1 MHVSAGPALTTS
13 PPLSARAEASALC
26 FLAGPLVGANLLQ
39 MAIAAV
45 DVVFVARLGAIDLA
59 AATLATFLFNLLSY
73 ALIGLTSSAAPLIA
87 AELGRKAH
95 AVREVRRS
103 FRMALWVGLL
113 CSIPVMLLL
122 WQGEALLRLAGQDA
136 QVAARAGDFL
146 FVILAAVPLA
156 VAAGVMRTAA
166 AALGR
171 PAWAFLATGMA
182 LLIDILA
189 NWALVFGHLG
199 APAMG
204 LVGSALAN
212 LLSFAVMLLIYAL
225 VFRFDARLR
234 RYRLFGRWW
243 VLDGARGREI
253 CRLGL
258 PIMATWMLEGG
269 LFGGAALLMGL
280 IGVADVA
287 AHAIAL
293 NIAAFAFQIP
303 FGVAQ
308 AATIRVGI
316 AFGSGDRRWIGL
328 AGNIALVFGIG
339 VMVLTATIIWI
350 FPRAL
355 VGAYVDTAAPANAEV
370 VALALKFL
378 TVAAVFQLV
387 DGAQAVA
394 AGVLR
399 GLQDTRTPMIIAGF
413 GYWGVGFGSSVA
425 LGFGTSLAGTGV
437 WWGLA
442 AGLLIVAVL
451 LVGRWSA
458 RDRLG
463 LLPPPRDNPPLGS
476 RRIPT

>member
-1 MHVSAGPALTTS
+1 MTGPVDPALAVAPPRS
-13 PPLSARAEASALC
+13 PRGEARALL

-45 DVVFVARLGAIDLA
+45 DVVFVARLGAIELA
-59 AATLATFLFNLLSY
+59 AATLAAFMFNLLSY
-73 ALIGLTSSAAPLIA
+73 ALIGLTGAAAPLIA

-95 AVREVRRS
+95 AVREIRRS
-103 FRMALWVGLL
+103 VRMAMWVGLL
-113 CSIPVMLLL
+113 GAIPVMLLL

-136 QVAARAGDFL
+136 VVARRAGDFL
-146 FVILAAVPLA
+146 LVLLVAVPLA
-156 VAAGVMRTAA
+156 TAAGVMRTAA

-171 PAWAFLATGMA
+171 PGWAFLATGLA
-182 LLIDILA
+182 LVVDIVG

-204 LVGSALAN
+204 LTGSALAN
-212 LLSFAVMLLIYAL
+212 VLSFAMMTLSYGVI
-225 VFRFDARLR
+225 FRYDRRLR

-243 VLDGARGREI
+243 RVEAARAREI

-258 PIMATWMLEGG
+258 PIMATWLLEGG

-280 IGVADVA
+280 IGVADIA

-303 FGVAQ
+303 FGIAQ
-308 AATIRVGI
+308 AATIRVGM
-316 AFGSGDRRWIGL
+316 AFGARDRRWIAL
-328 AGNIALVFGIG
+328 AGNVAIVFGIG
-339 VMVLTATIIWI
+339 IMAITAGIMWSA
-350 FPRAL
+350 PRAL
-355 VGAYVDTAAPANAEV
+355 IGAYVDTAAPANAQV
-370 VALALKFL
+370 VALALQFL
-378 TVAAVFQLV
+378 AVAAVFQLA

-399 GLQDTRTPMIIAGF
+399 GLQDTRTPMLIAAF
-413 GYWGVGFGSSVA
+413 GYWVIGFGSSVA
-425 LGFGTSLAGTGV
+425 LGFATPLAGTGV

-442 AGLLIVAVL
+442 AGLLVVAIL

-458 RDRLG
+458 RERLR
-463 LLPPPRDNPPLGS
+463 LVPFA
-476 RRIPT
+476 

>member
-1 MHVSAGPALTTS
+1 MSVSVVPALAVS
-13 PPLSARAEASALC
+13 SPLSARAEASALLL
-26 FLAGPLVGANLLQ
+26 LASPLVGANLLQ

-45 DVVFVARLGAIDLA
+45 DVVFVARLGAVDLA
-59 AATLATFLFNLLSY
+59 AATLAAFLFNLLSY
-73 ALIGLTSSAAPLIA
+73 ALIGLTGAAAPLIA

-113 CSIPVMLLL
+113 GSVPVVLVLG
-122 WQGEALLRLAGQDA
+122 QGEALLRLAGQDSE
-136 QVAARAGDFL
+136 VAALAGDFL
-146 FVILAAVPLA
+146 LVLLPAVPPA

-171 PAWAFLATGMA
+171 PAWAFLATGAA
-182 LLIDILA
+182 LVVNIMG

-199 APAMG
+199 APPMG
-204 LVGSALAN
+204 LIGSAFAN
-212 LLSFAVMLLIYAL
+212 LISFVVMALTYAVILHY
-225 VFRFDARLR
+225 DARLR

-243 VLDGARGREI
+243 RVESSRMREI

-258 PIMATWMLEGG
+258 PIMMTWMMEGG

-303 FGVAQ
+303 FGIAQ
-308 AATIRVGI
+308 AATIRVGM
-316 AFGSGDRRWIGL
+316 AFGSGDRRWIAL
-328 AGNIALVFGIG
+328 AGNVAILFGIG
-339 VMVLTATIIWI
+339 VMAFTSAMMWI
-350 FPRAL
+350 APHAL
-355 VGAYVDTAAPANAEV
+355 IGAYVDPAAPANAEV
-370 VALALKFL
+370 VALALQFL
-378 TVAAVFQLV
+378 TVAAVFQLA

-413 GYWGVGFGSSVA
+413 GYWVVGFGSCVA
-425 LGFGTSLAGTGV
+425 LGFATPLAGTGV

-442 AGLLIVAVL
+442 TGLLVVAIL

-463 LLPPPRDNPPLGS
+463 LVPSL
-476 RRIPT
+476 

>member
-1 MHVSAGPALTTS
+1 MSVPVVPALAVSS
-13 PPLSARAEASALC
+13 PPTARAEARALLL
-26 FLAGPLVGANLLQ
+26 LAWPLVGANLLQ

-45 DVVFVARLGAIDLA
+45 DVVFVARLGALDLA
-59 AATLATFLFNLLSY
+59 AATLAAFLFNLLSY
-73 ALIGLTSSAAPLIA
+73 ALIGLTGAAAPLIA

-113 CSIPVMLLL
+113 GSLPVMLLL
-122 WQGEALLRLAGQDA
+122 WQGEPLLRLAGQNA
-136 QVAARAGDFL
+136 EVARRAGEFL
-146 FVILAAVPLA
+146 LLILPAVPLA

-171 PAWAFLATGMA
+171 PGWAFLATGAA
-182 LLIDILA
+182 LAVDIVG

-204 LVGSALAN
+204 LAGSALAN
-212 LLSFAVMLLIYAL
+212 LLSFAAMAMIYAVIL
-225 VFRFDARLR
+225 RYDARLR
-234 RYRLFGRWW
+234 RFRLFGRWW
-243 VLDGARGREI
+243 RFEGARAREI

-293 NIAAFAFQIP
+293 NIAAFAFQVP
-303 FGVAQ
+303 FGIAQ
-308 AATIRVGI
+308 AATIRVGM
-316 AFGSGDRRWIGL
+316 AFGAGDRLWIGR
-328 AGNIALVFGIG
+328 AGNVAIIFGIG
-339 VMVLTATIIWI
+339 VMAVTAAIMWTA
-350 FPRAL
+350 PRAL
-355 VGAYVDTAAPANAEV
+355 IGAYVDEAAAANAHV
-370 VALALKFL
+370 VQLAMRFL
-378 TVAAVFQLV
+378 AVAAVFQLA

-399 GLQDTRTPMIIAGF
+399 GVQDTRTPMIIAAF
-413 GYWGVGFGSSVA
+413 GYWVVGFGSSVA
-425 LGFGTSLAGTGV
+425 LGFATPLGGTGV

-442 AGLLIVAVL
+442 AGLLVVAVL

-458 RDRLG
+458 RGRLG
-463 LLPPPRDNPPLGS
+463 LLPP
-476 RRIPT
+476 RIADA

>member
-1 MHVSAGPALTTS
+1 MTVPVVPALAVA
-13 PPLSARAEASALC
+13 PPRSARGEAHALL

-45 DVVFVARLGAIDLA
+45 DVVFVARLGAVELA
-59 AATLATFLFNLLSY
+59 AATLAAFMFNLLSY
-73 ALIGLTSSAAPLIA
+73 ALIGLTGAAAPLIA

-95 AVREVRRS
+95 AVREIRRS
-103 FRMALWVGLL
+103 FRMAMWVGLIG
-113 CSIPVMLLL
+113 SVPVMLLL

-136 QVAARAGDFL
+136 VVASRAGDFL
-146 FVILAAVPLA
+146 LILLAAVPLA
-156 VAAGVMRTAA
+156 TAAGVMRTAA

-171 PAWAFLATGMA
+171 PGWAFLATGAA
-182 LLIDILA
+182 LIVDIVG

-204 LVGSALAN
+204 LTGSALAN
-212 LLSFAVMLLIYAL
+212 LLSFAVMALSYA
-225 VFRFDARLR
+225 VIFHYDRRLR

-243 VLDGARGREI
+243 RIEAARAREI

-258 PIMATWMLEGG
+258 PIMATWLLEGG

-280 IGVADVA
+280 IGVADIA

-303 FGVAQ
+303 FGIAQ
-308 AATIRVGI
+308 AATIRVGM
-316 AFGSGDRRWIGL
+316 AFGARDRRWIAL
-328 AGNIALVFGIG
+328 AGNVAIVFGIG
-339 VMVLTATIIWI
+339 IMALTALIMLIA
-350 FPRAL
+350 PRAL
-355 VGAYVDTAAPANAEV
+355 IGAYVDTAAPANAQV

-378 TVAAVFQLV
+378 AVAAVFQLA

-399 GLQDTRTPMIIAGF
+399 GLQDTRTPMLIAAF
-413 GYWGVGFGSSVA
+413 GYWIIGFGSSVA
-425 LGFGTSLAGTGV
+425 LGFATPLAGTGV

-442 AGLLIVAVL
+442 AGLLVVAIL

-458 RDRLG
+458 RERLR
-463 LLPPPRDNPPLGS
+463 LVPPA
-476 RRIPT
+476 

>member
-1 MHVSAGPALTTS
+1 MSVSILPSLSVSS
-13 PPLSARAEASALC
+13 PRSARAEASALLL
-26 FLAGPLVGANLLQ
+26 LACPLVAANLLQ

-59 AATLATFLFNLLSY
+59 AATLAAFLFNLLSY
-73 ALIGLTSSAAPLIA
+73 ALIGLTGAAAPLIA

-103 FRMALWVGLL
+103 FRMAMWVGLL
-113 CSIPVMLLL
+113 GSIPVMLLL
-122 WQGEALLRLAGQDA
+122 WQGEALLRMAGQDE
-136 QVAARAGDFL
+136 QVARRAGEFL
-146 FVILAAVPLA
+146 LFILAAVPLA
-156 VAAGVMRTAA
+156 VIAGVMRTAA

-171 PAWAFLATGMA
+171 PGWAFVATGAA
-182 LLIDILA
+182 LAMDIVG

-204 LVGSALAN
+204 LTGSALAN
-212 LLSFAVMLLIYAL
+212 LLSFAAMVLIYAGI
-225 VFRFDARLR
+225 FAYDRRLR
-234 RYRLFGRWW
+234 RYRLFGHWW
-243 VLDGARGREI
+243 RFEAKRAREI

-293 NIAAFAFQIP
+293 NIAAFAFQVP
-303 FGVAQ
+303 FGIAQ

-316 AFGSGDRRWIGL
+316 AFGSGDQRWIAL
-328 AGNIALVFGIG
+328 AGNVAITFGIG
-339 VMVLTATIIWI
+339 VMAATAAIMWI
-350 FPRAL
+350 APRAL
-355 VGAYVDTAAPANAEV
+355 IGAYVDPAAPSNAEV
-370 VALALKFL
+370 VELALRFL
-378 TVAAVFQLV
+378 EVAAVFQLA

-399 GLQDTRTPMIIAGF
+399 GLQDTRVPMIIAAF
-413 GYWGVGFGSSVA
+413 GYWIIGFGSSVA
-425 LGFGTSLAGTGV
+425 LGFGTPLAGTGV

-442 AGLLIVAVL
+442 AGLLVVAIL

-458 RDRLG
+458 RHRLG
-463 LLPPPRDNPPLGS
+463 LVPPTRMTGEGHH
-476 RRIPT
+476 RT

>member
-1 MHVSAGPALTTS
+1 MSVPVIPALAVS
-13 PPLSARAEASALC
+13 SPLSARAEASALLL
-26 FLAGPLVGANLLQ
+26 LASPLVGANLLQ

-45 DVVFVARLGAIDLA
+45 DVVFVARLGAVDLA
-59 AATLATFLFNLLSY
+59 AATLAAFLFNLLTY
-73 ALIGLTSSAAPLIA
+73 ALIGLTGAAAPLIA

-103 FRMALWVGLL
+103 FRMALWVG
-113 CSIPVMLLL
+113 CFGSVPVMLVLGH
-122 WQGEALLRLAGQDA
+122 GEALLRIAGQDS

-146 FVILAAVPLA
+146 FVLQPAVPLA
-156 VAAGVMRTAA
+156 VTAGVMRTAA

-171 PAWAFLATGMA
+171 PAWAFLATGAA
-182 LLIDILA
+182 LVVNIA
-189 NWALVFGHLG
+189 GNWALVFGHLG

-204 LVGSALAN
+204 LIGSALAN
-212 LLSFAVMLLIYAL
+212 LISFAVMALTYAVIL
-225 VFRFDARLR
+225 RYDPRLR

-243 VLDGARGREI
+243 RVESARMREI

-258 PIMATWMLEGG
+258 PIMMMWMMEGG

-303 FGVAQ
+303 FGIAQ

-316 AFGSGDRRWIGL
+316 AFGSGDRRWIAL
-328 AGNIALVFGIG
+328 AGNVAILFGIG
-339 VMVLTATIIWI
+339 VMVVTSAIIWI
-350 FPRAL
+350 APHAL
-355 VGAYVDTAAPANAEV
+355 IGAYVDPSAPANAEV
-370 VALALKFL
+370 VGLALKFL
-378 TVAAVFQLV
+378 AVAAVFQLA

-413 GYWGVGFGSSVA
+413 GYWVVGFGSSVA
-425 LGFGTSLAGTGV
+425 LSLATPLAGTGV

-442 AGLLIVAVL
+442 TGLLVVAIL
-451 LVGRWSA
+451 LVARWSA

-463 LLPPPRDNPPLGS
+463 LVPSL
-476 RRIPT
+476 